1 VTQEGT
7 VRTGSTLQLSPS
19 ERITVVSADPARLVL
34 EVDYD
39 PGGRPPPRHLHPA
52 QVEEFEIMSGRL
64 MVELDGRPAPWS
76 AGEAFSVPVGRV
88 HRMWNPSDEPCSA
101 RWTVTPAGRTLD
113 MFREIDALHRG
124 GREPSRLALGRVVAR
139 YGDGF
144 RLAGPAGRLLAL
156 AGR

>member
-1 VTQEGT
+1 MS
-7 VRTGSTLQLSPS
+7 TGSTLKLSPS

-52 QVEEFEIMSGRL
+52 QVEEFEIVAGRL
-64 MVELDGRPAPWS
+64 MVDLGGSPARRS
-76 AGEAFSVPVGRV
+76 AGETFSVPAGTV
-88 HRMWNPSDEPCSA
+88 HRMWNPSDLPCSA